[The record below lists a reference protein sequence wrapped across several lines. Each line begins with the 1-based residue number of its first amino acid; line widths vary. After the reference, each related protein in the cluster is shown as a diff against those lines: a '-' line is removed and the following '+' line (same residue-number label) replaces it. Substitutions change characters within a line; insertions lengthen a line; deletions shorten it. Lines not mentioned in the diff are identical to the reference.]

1 VTPQENIQVA
11 QKGYADFSRGDI
23 AALLTSLDENIQWT
37 NPGDGAVFTAGT
49 RHGRA
54 AVAEFFQ
61 TVNQVWEFESF
72 EPREFVAQGDTVVA
86 IGHYDVRGK
95 QTGRRASSDW
105 VMVWKFRDG
114 KVTHFQEYTDTL
126 VLWHALE
133 ASAAA

>member
-1 VTPQENIQVA
+1 MTPQENIQVA

-23 AALLTSLDENIQWT
+23 ASLLTSLDENIQWT
-37 NPGDGAVFTAGT
+37 TPGDGSVFTAGT
-49 RHGRA
+49 RQGKA

-86 IGHYDVRGK
+86 ISHYDVRGK

-133 ASAAA
+133 TTAAA